1 MFLYRSPLTGK
12 RTEMSLEPVTPEN
25 NITRAKT
32 LALKYRVAVLEG
44 RCPLAERQAEQS
56 ARKAQH
62 ATRTPSFHAAFD
74 LYLAAHEGGW
84 RNPKH
89 RAQWSNSVVTY
100 AFPVLK
106 DLAVD
111 RIGTA
116 EVILVL
122 EPIWRTKTETASRVR
137 ARVESVL
144 DYAGARHWCQPA
156 SAGPG
161 GRGSIRPGQQRACQR
176 GSAASG
182 RPGGRERA
190 GGTQAT
196 ADEVRALAAK
206 LRAKRRPLP
215 LTSTTLAGQIGV
227 EPDELDAALHARPV
241 PP

>member
-12 RTEMSLEPVTPEN
+12 RTEMSLGPVTPEN

-161 GRGSIRPGQQRACQR
+161 AAE
-176 GSAASG
+176 AASG
-182 RPGGRERA
+182 QGSSGPASAEALPVDARAAGNGQAAHRPRRMKCGPWRRSCGPS
-190 GGTQAT
+190 G
-196 ADEVRALAAK
+196 VRC
-206 LRAKRRPLP
+206 R
-215 LTSTTLAGQIGV
+215 
-227 EPDELDAALHARPV
+227 
-241 PP
+241 